1 MLCVIPTESK
11 IHEALASLGL
21 SKAPDLDG
29 FTALFYM
36 KYWDCIKDTVLH
48 AIWNSFQNNQL
59 LREKNHTFIALIPK
73 KLGASSIH
81 HYCPISLCNIIYK
94 IISKFLANRL
104 KPLLTIII
112 SPY

>member
-48 AIWNSFQNNQL
+48 ARKITL
-59 LREKNHTFIALIPK
+59 L
-73 KLGASSIH
+73 
-81 HYCPISLCNIIYK
+81 
-94 IISKFLANRL
+94 
-104 KPLLTIII
+104 
-112 SPY
+112 